1 MIISHDWWGS
11 VAVIY
16 GLIDSKL
23 DNASYIN
30 NNWNVAEQ
38 KTSLEKNLIN

>member
-1 MIISHDWWGS
+1 MIDEG

-16 GLIDSKL
+16 GLIDNKL

-38 KTSLEKNLIN
+38 KTSLEINLIN